1 VLAIGF
7 DSGGTRT
14 TYATTRGGGVFDSN
28 GAEAGSSIADAR
40 DPLAFRMAIDWI
52 IDVIEE
58 HSDEDEIVVWI
69 GAAGF
74 SAATASTIKTAFAP
88 RIAKLAE
95 DCDRQNRTVD
105 VLIANDAVSLLKAPP
120 LNGTGI
126 VAIVGTGSVVM
137 GTHTACDEGVIK
149 RGGND
154 WVVSDEGS
162 GVWMTVK
169 AIQLILADI
178 QTRGP
183 RDYHSALL
191 DRLSDYIGIADQ
203 SLADIPSSHR
213 QLAKAEAV
221 ARKMAESRADL
232 KRYFARFV
240 YPHLFDL
247 SSMEAGK
254 PHDPIAAEVL
264 QRSVS
269 VIVDE
274 IREVSELVASYTND
288 QPNLRDKLP
297 VVIGGSIAANPLYEQ
312 RLKVLTSSECRYVSS
327 VSILGD
333 GARTMASLAWQYAE
347 SSDRDRRQVAR
358 SLDPLHPVAKL
369 L

>member
-1 VLAIGF
+1 MLAIGF

-14 TYATTRGGGVFDSN
+14 SYAITRGDGVFESN
-28 GAEAGSSIADAR
+28 GAEAGSSISDAR
-40 DPLAFRMAIDWI
+40 DALAIQLAVDWI
-52 IDVIEE
+52 VDVIEE
-58 HSDEDEIVVWI
+58 HDDEEISVWI

-74 SAATASTIKTAFAP
+74 SGATASAIRGFFSH

-95 DCDRQNRTVD
+95 ECDRRNRSVD
-105 VLIANDAVSLLKAPP
+105 ILIANDGVSLLKAPP
-120 LNGTGI
+120 LNGSGI

-137 GTHTACDEGVIK
+137 GTHNLCDEGVIK

-162 GVWMTVK
+162 GVWMTIT
-169 AIQLILADI
+169 AIRLIMKDI
-178 QTRGP
+178 QTLGP

-191 DRLSDYIGIADQ
+191 DRLGDYFGITAQ

-221 ARKMAESRADL
+221 ARKMAESRPDL

-247 SSMEAGK
+247 CSLETGK

-269 VIVDE
+269 IMVDA
-274 IREVSELVASYTND
+274 IREVSEAVSIYTND
-288 QPNLRDKLP
+288 QPNLREKLP
-297 VVIGGSIAANPLYEQ
+297 LVIGGSVAANPLYDQ
-312 RLKVLTSSECRYVSS
+312 RLRVLTSSECRYVSS

-333 GARTMASLAWQYAE
+333 GAKTMASLAWQYATA
-347 SSDRDRRQVAR
+347 SDRERRQLAR